1 MPEPTVNAVR
11 QAIQALLPLGHPTIN
26 QVAQALDMSVRTLQR
41 RLAAAGQSHSQ
52 LVDAVR
58 FAEARRR
65 LRDPHLRL
73 RDIGRALGYTDPGCF
88 TRAFVRWS
96 GMPPRVYRVRLQPP
110 APGASPLDDDSPAVE
125 TR

>member
-1 MPEPTVNAVR
+1 MQDPTVNAVR
-11 QAIQALLPLGHPTIN
+11 QVILSLLPYGHPTID
-26 QVAQALDMSVRTLQR
+26 QVAQAVGSSVRTLQR
-41 RLAAAGQSHSQ
+41 RLAAAGLSHSH
-52 LVDAVR
+52 LVDEVR

-65 LRDPHLRL
+65 LRDPHQRL